1 MRSISRADYLSE
13 ACGSLP
19 DFEQI
24 CLRPLPSVGL
34 QPSLCLNWLSIA
46 PVAWQ
51 LSHTYVIR
59 ALSSTTVGV
68 L

>member
-1 MRSISRADYLSE
+1 
-13 ACGSLP
+13 
-19 DFEQI
+19 
-24 CLRPLPSVGL
+24 
-34 QPSLCLNWLSIA
+34 LCLNWLSIA